1 MKNILTFFYLPIF
14 LIWTTFFLLSFTIN
28 KNEKANLSFPYKNA
42 GLTKREAALHLLNR
56 FTYGVKT
63 SDVNKLVKIG

>member
-14 LIWTTFFLLSFTIN
+14 LIGATFFLLSFTTS
-28 KNEKANLSFPYKNA
+28 KNEKIILSFPYKNA
-42 GLTKREAALHLLNR
+42 GLTKRESALHLLNR

-63 SDVNKLVKIG
+63 GDIDKVLKIG